1 MCSVGH
7 TNWSISQGVLAVRH
21 RYSLEAAAA
30 TAPHYVFSQYLED
43 MKEVKVRNRSG
54 EAAA

>member
-30 TAPHYVFSQYLED
+30 TAPHCVFSQYLED
-43 MKEVKVRNRSG
+43 MKEVKVQNRSG